1 MILKHWGKHLL
12 LIALLGCI
20 AINFGGLYKY
30 SDIKDV
36 LSTLQ
41 NISAMIFTI
50 AGIWLAYIY
59 PKAISAIVKPSTLN
73 REKLADT
80 SSSNEVVIRET
91 PLTDGERKSIEKDIK
106 RITMIVETIIVS
118 AFVIFAIVLINVFK
132 PIFSNFDLIKNNLET
147 FNKIGCF
154 ASLSLV
160 YLQLVSLFTII
171 SSNVVFLNDIHNEK
185 NDNEL
190 NRLK

>member
-1 MILKHWGKHLL
+1 
-12 LIALLGCI
+12 
-20 AINFGGLYKY
+20 
-30 SDIKDV
+30 
-36 LSTLQ
+36 TLQ

-73 REKLADT
+73 REKLGDT
-80 SSSNEVVIRET
+80 SSSNEVVITEKT
-91 PLTDGERKSIEKDIK
+91 LTSEEKKSIDKDIK

-118 AFVIFAIVLINVFK
+118 AFVIFAIVLINAFK
-132 PIFSNFDLIKNNLET
+132 PIFSNFDFVKSNLEA

-160 YLQLVSLFTII
+160 Y
-171 SSNVVFLNDIHNEK
+171 
-185 NDNEL
+185 
-190 NRLK
+190 